1 MGPCLRSRWPSP
13 QGTGSGLAR
22 LVGPELHAAHQGAQG
37 LAVLHVAWVPSGQH
51 VALGLLVEQPQDLLV
66 VDLQA
71 GVAGRGGSAGRGT
84 SVQGSGQ
91 GEAGHRAPDLSG
103 TAWESLPHLELLPF
117 GEEHVPPELQGRLI
131 WGERRRSPAGRPTQ
145 PALPSPRLAQSPF
158 PKPPPPP
165 LRKPPGCPAIGGVAY
180 RKLLTV
186 PPAHPSWAPLRD
198 PSLLWGRCRP
208 CLSARAAPPARG
220 GLAGPEWARDRD
232 AQAAALTHGHV
243 IVRSVGESQQQFLP
257 LAAQLVG
264 LVLGLQL
271 HFCRTR
277 GEAAMKP

>member
-1 MGPCLRSRWPSP
+1 M
-13 QGTGSGLAR
+13 
-22 LVGPELHAAHQGAQG
+22 
-37 LAVLHVAWVPSGQH
+37 
-51 VALGLLVEQPQDLLV
+51 
-66 VDLQA
+66 DLQA

-91 GEAGHRAPDLSG
+91 GEAGHRAPDLGG
-103 TAWESLPHLELLPF
+103 TAWESLPHLELPPF

-131 WGERRRSPAGRPTQ
+131 WGERRGSPAGRPTQ

-186 PPAHPSWAPLRD
+186 PPAHPSGAPLRD

-220 GLAGPEWARDRD
+220 GLAGPGVRAPDPGGPETG
-232 AQAAALTHGHV
+232 TH
-243 IVRSVGESQQQFLP
+243 RQQ
-257 LAAQLVG
+257 
-264 LVLGLQL
+264 
-271 HFCRTR
+271 H
-277 GEAAMKP
+277 